1 MNTINERNRSMA
13 SPWGI
18 AARICSSCGLMVLA
32 AAMIAA
38 GPAVAQPPATTV
50 RFAEVPATLKTIRD
64 LRDGG
69 FTLFLRHG
77 PTDTSRPDR
86 VPQVDLADCSTQRPL
101 TDDGRA
107 MIAKVGEHLRRFTIP
122 IGTVHVS
129 PLCRAKESAALAFP
143 GHDSIIVDP
152 NLIYTANMTAAQKRP
167 ILAETRRLLST
178 PVSPGSNL
186 LVLAHGPNLMD
197 LIGYF
202 PKEATL
208 VIFRPKGN
216 DAMDYVA
223 SIPASRWLELAQ

>member
-1 MNTINERNRSMA
+1 MA

-18 AARICSSCGLMVLA
+18 AARICSSCGLMLLA

-38 GPAVAQPPATTV
+38 GPAVAQPPPTTA
-50 RFAEVPATLKTIRD
+50 RFAEVPATPETLRD

-77 PTDTSRPDR
+77 PSDTSRPDR

-101 TDDGRA
+101 NDEGRA
-107 MIAKVGEHLRRFTIP
+107 MIATVGEYLRQFSIP
-122 IGTVHVS
+122 VATVHVS

-143 GHDSIIVDP
+143 RHQAVIVVP

-178 PVSPGSNL
+178 PPPPGSNS

-216 DAMDYVA
+216 GAMDYVA